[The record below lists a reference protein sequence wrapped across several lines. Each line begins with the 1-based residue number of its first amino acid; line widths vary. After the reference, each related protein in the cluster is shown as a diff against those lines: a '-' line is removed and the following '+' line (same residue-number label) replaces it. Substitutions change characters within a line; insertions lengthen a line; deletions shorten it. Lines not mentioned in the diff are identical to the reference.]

1 MCFKWKISF
10 YVYVWECVKLN
21 KISNSEHVSR
31 YTSQLK
37 IVGSSNDPIS
47 GMVGE
52 HETLMEGFIPFWSH
66 VSNDASTYLN
76 EVQFS
81 GPSAAAEPA
90 ILPTPKK
97 KMKSTV
103 KNASANTLETIGC
116 SKVLLWLNFALLKY
130 YYSPISICDTENI
143 FEENNMKY
151 VQQTIFLEIIANWDT
166 EKNISENFVWNKKT
180 KVCLSGYR

>member
-1 MCFKWKISF
+1 MKNKFFPIDT
-10 YVYVWECVKLN
+10 ELN

-52 HETLMEGFIPFWSH
+52 HEALMEGFIPFWSH

-90 ILPTPKK
+90 ILPTPRKK
-97 KMKSTV
+97 NEVDRKKCLCEHIRNNRMLE
-103 KNASANTLETIGC
+103 SAT
-116 SKVLLWLNFALLKY
+116 
-130 YYSPISICDTENI
+130 
-143 FEENNMKY
+143 
-151 VQQTIFLEIIANWDT
+151 
-166 EKNISENFVWNKKT
+166 
-180 KVCLSGYR
+180 